1 LTTTSASFFA
11 ASIGS
16 FVYGLFFILA
26 LLSNGL
32 HIQRIIQNYK
42 NISRR
47 ALMSCVLRN
56 RMIMAGFTMFLV
68 VTARW
73 VLDVVNTAY
82 GLLESNDPEV
92 YFQAPFSTPAVIG
105 VGFLVASLLVC
116 DTILVYRLW
125 IVWNKSTAVVIF
137 PCLSLLGMLASGI
150 GVTHQMAVIT
160 PGESPFSEQPS
171 RWIVSDMVSNL
182 LFVNFL
188 SISIQF
194 CSFEARRY
202 LSASNLVMTF
212 SSGSAWIVFGM
223 VTYATKSP
231 LDRFV
236 RATLGT
242 VSGISFMLINVRV
255 ALGW

>member
-1 LTTTSASFFA
+1 VICQAMTLALTITSASFFA

-16 FVYGLFFILA
+16 FLYGLFFILA

-32 HIQRIIQNYK
+32 HIQRIIQNHK

-92 YFQAPFSTPAVIG
+92 YFWLFSTLAVIG
-105 VGFLVASLLVC
+105 VGFLAASLLVC

-137 PCLSLLGMLASGI
+137 PCLSLLGMLASAI
-150 GVTHQMAVIT
+150 GVTHQMAVTT
-160 PGESPFSEQPS
+160 PGESLFLEWPS
-171 RWIVSDMVSNL
+171 SWIVSDMVSNL
-182 LFVNFL
+182 LTNIYSTGNNIL
-188 SISIQF
+188 R
-194 CSFEARRY
+194 SFPGR
-202 LSASNLVMTF
+202 M
-212 SSGSAWIVFGM
+212 SSS
-223 VTYATKSP
+223 
-231 LDRFV
+231 L
-236 RATLGT
+236 
-242 VSGISFMLINVRV
+242 
-255 ALGW
+255 